1 MFPQFYGDFSSS
13 MEIKERI
20 LTAAEELFLQY
31 GFRSITMD
39 DIAKHLAVSKK
50 TIYQFFTDKDEIVC
64 MVASRHFDKE
74 KEVCLH
80 HIFANAE
87 NPVDELLRVSKHIKT
102 ASININP
109 SIIFDLQKYHPKAW
123 QIFRD
128 YKQNFIL
135 QHLLRNLRQG
145 VADGLYRPDIN
156 IEVLARLRLEQVQ
169 LAFDAT
175 IFPPAQFNFFEI
187 QIQFLEH
194 FIRGIVTEKGLQLL
208 HEYKTKEQYA

>member
-1 MFPQFYGDFSSS
+1 
-13 MEIKERI
+13 
-20 LTAAEELFLQY
+20 
-31 GFRSITMD
+31 MD

-64 MVASRHFDKE
+64 MVASRHFEKE
-74 KEVCLH
+74 KEVCKH

-87 NPVDELLRVSKHIKT
+87 NPVNELLLVSKHIKT
-102 ASININP
+102 ISVNINP
-109 SIIFDLQKYHPKAW
+109 AILFDLQKYHPKAW
-123 QIFRD
+123 QIFKD
-128 YKQNFIL
+128 YKQGFIL
-135 QHLLRNLRQG
+135 EHLLGNLRKG
-145 VADGLYRPDIN
+145 VAEGLYRADIN
-156 IEVLARLRLEQVQ
+156 IEVLARLRLEEVQ

-187 QIQFLEH
+187 QVQFLEH